1 MRPAVFL
8 DRDGT
13 LIEPVAYVRRL
24 DQVVLFPWTVDA
36 IRLLNRAGFAAVV
49 VTNQSAVARG
59 LTTEA
64 FVRETHAVLEA
75 QLAAGGARIDA
86 FYYCPHHPQGTVDAY
101 RQVCRCRK
109 PLPGM
114 IEEAAAHL
122 SLDLTRSWMVGDGWV
137 DVEAGV
143 SAGAKSILLL
153 PRGAEP
159 SSELPASAARPDAM
173 LNNLMEAAG
182 WILRGS
188 SSR

>member
-1 MRPAVFL
+1 
-8 DRDGT
+8 
-13 LIEPVAYVRRL
+13 
-24 DQVVLFPWTVDA
+24 
-36 IRLLNRAGFAAVV
+36 
-49 VTNQSAVARG
+49 
-59 LTTEA
+59 
-64 FVRETHAVLEA
+64 
-75 QLAAGGARIDA
+75 
-86 FYYCPHHPQGTVDAY
+86 
-101 RQVCRCRK
+101 
-109 PLPGM
+109 M